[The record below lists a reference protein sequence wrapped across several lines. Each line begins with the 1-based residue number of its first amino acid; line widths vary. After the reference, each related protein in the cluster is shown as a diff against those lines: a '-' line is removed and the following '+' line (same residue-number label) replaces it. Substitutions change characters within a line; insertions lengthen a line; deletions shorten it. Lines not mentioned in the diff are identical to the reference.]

1 MKTIKYIFLFISYI
15 ALVSCD
21 DYLDIEPV
29 GKIIPKTVKDYR
41 SFLTSA
47 YNIKK
52 SHKILTTYSADELK
66 LSKDS
71 QGVEQYKDIYT
82 WNVTNPDPRK
92 RNFPYSSFYKTIF
105 YANHVINNSENMEG
119 DNNEKNQLV
128 GEAYALRAMQYFDLI
143 NLYAKPYNASSASSD
158 KGVPITTEYD
168 SEKEYP
174 VHSVEKVYNLI
185 LSDISEAEKRLN
197 VNQQKTG
204 YNYRF
209 SVIAVKSLKA
219 RVLLYQNKWQE
230 AINASEKA
238 LAIKSALTNL
248 NKDSN
253 KMPSEYDSVESI
265 LALDEVS
272 SFDIS
277 VKTEISESLI
287 NSYDNI
293 NDLRFALYFSKNSN
307 NRYNAR
313 KNANAKYKCSYR
325 TSELYLTIA
334 EALTQLNKT
343 DLAKVKLIEFT
354 KNRYTSTGWNTY
366 KTKVNSLSKE
376 ALLTEILEERRRE
389 FAIEGHRWNDLRRT
403 TQPEITK
410 IYNGKTYALQKN
422 DSRYVIPFPK
432 NAIINN
438 PNL

>member
-1 MKTIKYIFLFISYI
+1 MKKIKYIILFISYI
-15 ALVSCD
+15 TLVSCD

-29 GKIIPKTVKDYR
+29 GKVIPKTVEDYR

-47 YNIKK
+47 YSISK

-92 RNFPYSSFYKTIF
+92 RNFPYTSFYTTIF
-105 YANHVINNSENMEG
+105 YTNHIINNTEKIEG
-119 DNNEKNQLV
+119 DNTAKNQLV
-128 GEAYALRAMQYFDLI
+128 GEAYALRAMQYFELI

-174 VHSVEKVYNLI
+174 VQTVEKVYNLI
-185 LSDISEAEKRLN
+185 LNDITEAEKRLN
-197 VNQQKTG
+197 IQQQKTG
-204 YNYRF
+204 LNYRF
-209 SVIAVKSLKA
+209 SKIAVKSLKA

-230 AINASEKA
+230 AISTTEEA
-238 LAIKSALTNL
+238 LAIKSDVNNL
-248 NKDSN
+248 NTDAS
-253 KMPSEYDSVESI
+253 KMPSEYNSAESI

-272 SFDIS
+272 SFDIA
-277 VKTEISESLI
+277 VKTQISNSLI
-287 NSYDNI
+287 NSYNKVD
-293 NDLRFALYFSKNSN
+293 DLRFALYFSKNTDDS
-307 NRYNAR
+307 YNAR

-325 TSELYLTIA
+325 TSELYLTMA

-343 DLAKVKLIEFT
+343 DLAKAKLIEFV
-354 KNRYTSTGWNTY
+354 KNRYTPTGWNIY
-366 KTKVNSLSKE
+366 KTKINSSSKE
-376 ALLTEILEERRRE
+376 ALLTEILEERKRE

-403 TQPEITK
+403 TQSEITK
-410 IYNGKTYALQKN
+410 TYDGKTYTLKKN